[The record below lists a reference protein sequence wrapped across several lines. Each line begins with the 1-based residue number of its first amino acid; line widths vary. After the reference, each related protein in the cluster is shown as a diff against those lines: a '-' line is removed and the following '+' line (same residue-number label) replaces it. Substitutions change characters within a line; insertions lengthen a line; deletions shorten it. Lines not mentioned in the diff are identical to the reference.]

1 MVSPGAACAGAFK
14 LTTGFSV
21 SGTAEIVK
29 VASAFAVLPL
39 VSRAVA
45 VTRIV
50 APTGATAGT
59 EITRRYGGLVTRN
72 GSAPSTSNVTDST
85 AALSVARAGI
95 VTRLPGRASFRP
107 GKPSTGGGRSPTPA
121 RLGARFGP

>member
-50 APTGATAGT
+50 APTAATTGI
-59 EITRRYGGLVTRN
+59 EITRRYGGLVTRK
-72 GSAPSTSNVTDST
+72 GSAPPTSNVTDPPP
-85 AALSVARAGI
+85 ALSVACAVI
-95 VTRLPGRASFRP
+95 FTWLPGSASFRP
-107 GKPSTGGGRSPTPA
+107 RKPTAGG
-121 RLGARFGP
+121 

>member
-59 EITRRYGGLVTRN
+59 EITRRYGGLVPRN
-72 GSAPSTSNVTDST
+72 GSAPSTPNVTDPPP
-85 AALSVARAGI
+85 ALSGARALI
-95 VTRLPGRASFRP
+95 VTWLPGSASF
-107 GKPSTGGGRSPTPA
+107 GPSTLPTRRGG
-121 RLGARFGP
+121 